1 VKGRKIRPIRG
12 TIKVSKAVAT
22 LEVKS
27 HIKITANLG
36 PKRRSVATIHPH
48 PIQALYRNVFVK
60 QLIGFDN
67 KTYHKDTLWYVCL
80 KINRV

>member
-1 VKGRKIRPIRG
+1 MVKGRKIRPIRG
-12 TIKVSKAVAT
+12 TIKVSNAVAI

-48 PIQALYRNVFVK
+48 PIQILYRNIVVK
-60 QLIGFDN
+60 QLVGVN
-67 KTYHKDTLWYVCL
+67 YKTYHKNTLWYVCL
-80 KINRV
+80 S